1 MVHRKVPVYI
11 YYPQLYVPFFC
22 RGKLVTFY
30 KSGDKHYKGLPMS
43 VSQKQFVTFKTL
55 LDFLSSKI
63 PTTKGVKTVFSW
75 PDCKVGQLCMC
86 ACPSPMR

>member
-1 MVHRKVPVYI
+1 M
-11 YYPQLYVPFFC
+11 
-22 RGKLVTFY
+22 TFY

-43 VSQKQFVTFKTL
+43 VSQKQFVTFETL

-75 PDCKVGQLCMC
+75 PDCKVGQLYYGMC
-86 ACPSPMR
+86 VLHALCTHFYIRRKFKISHYYSLSVVGQ